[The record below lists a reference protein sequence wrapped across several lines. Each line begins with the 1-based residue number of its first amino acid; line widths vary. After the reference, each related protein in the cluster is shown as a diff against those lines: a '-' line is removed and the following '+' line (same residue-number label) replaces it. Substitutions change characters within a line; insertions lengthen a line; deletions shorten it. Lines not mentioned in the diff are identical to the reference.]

1 MKLLFITGSRGEWGY
16 IRPVLEICK
25 KKKINYKLCVTN
37 MHLLD
42 SFGSSINEIKN
53 DWFKVHETIY
63 MALDGYN
70 NITMAK
76 SLGVLMVSLA
86 DVVSRLKPDW
96 IILAGDRGETLISS
110 IISAYTNIPVAH
122 IQAGELSGIVDG
134 QARHAIGKFSNL
146 HFAANIDAAKRLV
159 KLGEQKFRIK
169 LVGAPQLD
177 DLYKK
182 DILKGNLKTIE
193 KKYNLNL
200 KKGYLL
206 CVYHP
211 AKQKIEN
218 LKSEFKTIFNFLS
231 KINVNKIWIS
241 PNNDAGSGVIKNEF
255 LKNRKSTDFIFD
267 NLPRKDYLIL
277 LRNSKCIVGN
287 SSSGII
293 ESSSFK
299 IPCINIGDRQKGRY
313 RAKNVIDVQ
322 NVDLKNLVSAY
333 KKINTKKFK
342 SKIKKITNP
351 YGDGKS
357 SERIINELL
366 KTKIDDKLMQKE
378 MTY

>member
-25 KKKINYKLCVTN
+25 RKKINYKLCVTN

-53 DWFKVHETIY
+53 DGFKIHETIY

-86 DVVSRLKPDW
+86 DVVNRVKPDW

-110 IISAYTNIPVAH
+110 IVSAYTNIPVAH

-146 HFAANIDAAKRLV
+146 HFASNIDAAKRLA

-182 DILKGNLKTIE
+182 DIFKGNLKKIE

-206 CVYHP
+206 CLYHP

-218 LKSEFKTIFNFLS
+218 LKLEFKTIFNFLS
-231 KINVNKIWIS
+231 KIDANKIWIS
-241 PNNDAGSGVIKNEF
+241 PNNDAGSSVIKNEF
-255 LKNRKSTDFIFD
+255 LENRKTTDFLFD

-277 LRNSKCIVGN
+277 LRNAKCIVGN

-322 NVDLKNLVSAY
+322 KVNLKNLLKAY

-342 SKIKKITNP
+342 SKIKKIINP

-366 KTKIDDKLMQKE
+366 KTKIDDKLLQKE

>member
-1 MKLLFITGSRGEWGY
+1 MKMLFITGSRGEWGY

-25 KKKINYKLCVTN
+25 RKKINYKLCVTN

-53 DWFKVHETIY
+53 DGFKIHETIY

-86 DVVSRLKPDW
+86 DVVNRVKPDW

-110 IISAYTNIPVAH
+110 IVSAYTNIPVAH

-146 HFAANIDAAKRLV
+146 HFASNIDAAKRLA

-182 DILKGNLKTIE
+182 DIFKGNLKKIE

-206 CVYHP
+206 CLYHP

-218 LKSEFKTIFNFLS
+218 LKLEFKTIFNFLS
-231 KINVNKIWIS
+231 KIDANKIWIS
-241 PNNDAGSGVIKNEF
+241 PNNDAGSSVIKNEF
-255 LKNRKSTDFIFD
+255 LENRKTTDFLFD

-277 LRNSKCIVGN
+277 LRNAKCIVGN

-322 NVDLKNLVSAY
+322 KVNLKNLLKAY

-342 SKIKKITNP
+342 SKIKKIINP

-366 KTKIDDKLMQKE
+366 KTKIDDKLLQKE